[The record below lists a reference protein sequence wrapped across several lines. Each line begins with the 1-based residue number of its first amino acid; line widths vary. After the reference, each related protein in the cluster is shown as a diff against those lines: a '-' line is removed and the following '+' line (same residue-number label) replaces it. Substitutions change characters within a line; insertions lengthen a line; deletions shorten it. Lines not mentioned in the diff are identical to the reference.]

1 LGLILDKC
9 NGPNQV
15 YYALRQGFHSNRHTS
30 RLLDRFLACV
40 GWDAREIIIFMIGV
54 RERVLKNSFHAVE
67 TCLINMFHYKFR
79 FMYAKLIPIEVQI
92 I

>member
-1 LGLILDKC
+1 
-9 NGPNQV
+9 
-15 YYALRQGFHSNRHTS
+15 
-30 RLLDRFLACV
+30 
-40 GWDAREIIIFMIGV
+40 MIGV

-92 I
+92 IWKGSIGIVSNT

>member
-1 LGLILDKC
+1 MDQIKFIMHFVKDSIQTGTL
-9 NGPNQV
+9 PV
-15 YYALRQGFHSNRHTS
+15 Y
-30 RLLDRFLACV
+30 CV

-79 FMYAKLIPIEVQI
+79 FMYA
-92 I
+92 